1 MEQPSLGDSR
11 GGASKV
17 RASLVGVCLAL
28 ALFLMGLVGCA
39 SSSSSPVDAV
49 LIKDINQRFRGAEI
63 LTGYVA
69 KDSRGRIEL
78 QGEYRDEDE
87 VDKAFS
93 IAQATAGV
101 KWVSPVTPERI
112 QVTEWGECLSAF
124 LGGRSCGFR
133 PPSVIKKGDEA
144 PPGPV
149 GDRYALIVG
158 IGQFRNGITQL
169 RYAEKDAEDMYRY
182 LVAPDGAGFDAQKVT
197 LLQGH
202 KATHGAIDGALDRIQ
217 RSAREDDFVL
227 LYFSSHGTPPD
238 KFGGVHVVTY
248 DTEVKPRERVWKTSL
263 TEDRLREFIE
273 GVRAKRLLV
282 VLDAC
287 YSNGA
292 YSRIAGFLPTG
303 GKSLGDED
311 EGQGRSK
318 VDLAQRLLGAK
329 DLVIEED
336 RPSASDE
343 DGWGK
348 VLISASGAGEK
359 SWESERLHNS
369 FFTYYFV
376 DGLKRHRGDL
386 KESFEYAKP
395 LVTAGVSREKEGAQ
409 QTPQLTPSRS
419 AWNIPLAATH

>member
-1 MEQPSLGDSR
+1 MESPLLGDSR
-11 GGASKV
+11 GGANRE
-17 RASLVGVCLAL
+17 RAGPIGACLAL
-28 ALFLMGLVGCA
+28 ALFLAGVVGCA
-39 SSSSSPVDAV
+39 SSSSSPVDQA
-49 LIKDINQRFRGAEI
+49 LIKDINQRFRSADI

-69 KDSRGRIEL
+69 KDNRGRIEL

-112 QVTEWGECLSAF
+112 QVTEWGQCLSAF
-124 LGGRSCGFR
+124 LGGKPCG
-133 PPSVIKKGDEA
+133 PPQPSLIKKGDET

-149 GDRYALIVG
+149 EDRYALIVG
-158 IGQFRNGITQL
+158 VGEFRNGITQL

-202 KATHGAIDGALDRIQ
+202 KATHGAIEEALDRIQ
-217 RSAREDDFVL
+217 RNAREDDFVL

-238 KFGGVHVVTY
+238 KFRGVHIVAY

-263 TEDRLREFIE
+263 TEYRLREFIE

-292 YSRIAGFLPTG
+292 YSQVAGFLPTG

-336 RPSASDE
+336 RPSASSE
-343 DGWGK
+343 AGWGK

-395 LVTAGVSREKEGAQ
+395 LVTAGVSREKEGAL

-419 AWNIPLAATH
+419 SWDISITAR